1 MFRPSTP
8 VPATEPDTNGGV
20 VRLDQP
26 HDTCFKCGRPT
37 PVGVSLCDRD
47 NPGHIKSPSSTQL
60 HGTILIGV
68 IAGFVALAVAWRL
81 MSAGLGPFPATVA
94 GVATLADGGLDVSI
108 IVHNEGTRAAGA
120 SCTISP
126 GGAPTYTDFVF
137 FTDPIPP
144 GETREFTQALAPPAD
159 GSALPSGNVAVR
171 CN

>member
-1 MFRPSTP
+1 MFRRSSPIA
-8 VPATEPDTNGGV
+8 ATEPDTSGTS

-37 PVGVSLCDRD
+37 PLGVSLCDRD
-47 NPGHIKSPSSTQL
+47 NPGHIKAPSSTQV

-68 IAGFVALAVAWRL
+68 IGGFVALAVVWRL
-81 MSAGLGPFPATVA
+81 VSAGLGPFPATVA

-108 IVHNEGTRAAGA
+108 VVRNDGTRTAGA
-120 SCTISP
+120 SCSISP

-144 GETREFTQALAPPAD
+144 TESRQFTRALAPPAD
-159 GSALPSGNVAVR
+159 GSVLPSGNVAVR
-171 CN
+171 CT